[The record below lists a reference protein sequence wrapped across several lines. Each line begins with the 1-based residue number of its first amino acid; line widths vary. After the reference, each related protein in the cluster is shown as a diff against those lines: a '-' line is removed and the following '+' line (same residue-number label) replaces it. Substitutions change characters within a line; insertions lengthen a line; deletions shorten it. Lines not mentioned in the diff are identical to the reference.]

1 MAVFEK
7 DFIMRQVRYLTQL
20 LQQIIFKKNN
30 NKQSEAIR
38 EIENAFQRI
47 TKDHPKKLNELS
59 LEETIALF
67 MHQGDFKA
75 DLALAVAD
83 LLMEEAQ
90 MLGDKNYNRSQKAYQ
105 QALLLFKKTQNTTL
119 SAIPV
124 NIEEKISIT
133 ENNITNSK
141 QLNLIDQLTNKDG

>member
-1 MAVFEK
+1 MAVFEQ
-7 DFIMRQVRYLTQL
+7 DFLMRQVQYLTQL

-38 EIENAFQRI
+38 EIENAFQRL
-47 TKDHPKKLNELS
+47 TKEQPQKLNELS

-67 MHQGDFKA
+67 RHQGDFKS

-83 LLMEEAQ
+83 LLIEEAQ
-90 MLGDKNYNRSQKAYQ
+90 MLSDKNYSRSQKAYQ
-105 QALLLFKKTQNTTL
+105 QALLLFKKTQNTAS

-124 NIEEKISIT
+124 NMEEKISVA
-133 ENNITNSK
+133 ENNITNSE
-141 QLNLIDQLTNKDG
+141 QLNLIDQLTDEDG